1 MLKKITTENI
11 NYLYPVFKPIQ
22 KPIFRLNKKQCTYL
36 LNENPLLTIDEII
49 KYKKKNKVPNIVCD
63 LQIDSEFNNADNVDM
78 SNVVLT
84 KEKTNKKIRN
94 LIEQYTISQ
103 LEIDKFLNDRR
114 YKEVV
119 TVQMKGYNPT
129 DTTYIYVANEQLVK
143 MNKANV
149 NYTINDDHTIE
160 LPSMPSTGKFEY
172 ENTVN
177 NELVKWNRQYENRI
191 SNEGFLPIDWIR
203 QQGYEVSL
211 RHEKLA
217 KEKRKE
223 MPTLFFKL
231 YGHFLVVDIP
241 TLFKQNTPYYEDLKN
256 AYLWGNITQ
265 TRRLMGKST
274 IDDTCYFSNCIITLN
289 GIDYKMG
296 MKIIDTIGLMG
307 GDSSKLMDYCA
318 NTGTPIAKEM
328 INPDE
333 IKDMSSTHIK
343 DPYKVHKYGTGDLVM
358 TELLINFSEMMK
370 DPYKAFK
377 IEKGYTPPAL
387 TMGKTVKNLFESI
400 IVDFCEDDLKSFIKK
415 TEKEKKEYFENKTYK
430 ASASYLSTLV
440 FPDCNAYLLSK
451 CFGGMIRNNRP
462 LTSEVIGA
470 LSDKDFTSAYGK
482 TMSQLPYPIGNP
494 EIWSFKGVTFSE
506 FYNKVKHN
514 LIDYMYYLVIKS
526 PEKTGLKYD
535 QTSFPSWNN
544 EKVDRIK
551 RRKQD
556 TEGYNVT
563 GAVDLDS
570 GYVKIFSNELINS
583 PIVSSDIDFIM
594 NEMTPRQRK
603 EFLNCEILTAAI
615 YPKKLQLNSF
625 KKLVEQ
631 QEKHKSKKYSKNKK
645 QYKGWHLLNPN
656 DCHYWTSFKLGDI
669 VDELTSKRNSFPKSH
684 PSNKLYKD
692 LNNTLYG
699 DQVSQYFISSNMIV
713 GNNITGI
720 LRRQMY
726 YSKTS
731 LYMYGAVTDGSISNE
746 NEVLFP
752 KYRVKNPII
761 EGRVFEYTGLDFK
774 GLNQLKPIID
784 DVMIDRVKYKNKYY
798 LLNDFIHILNEEIKE
813 NGFISFPN
821 SLILKILP
829 AKPVKGE
836 YLNKEKISKMY
847 NLTNKEIYNNHIGHI
862 KPLIGNSKI
871 LLDKSGYTIDNKK
884 YSIEEGKKIIEK
896 ASTEHPR
903 KVYKNNQLLNG
914 FYFVLQKSTDGIK
927 KYKLQQGLHNI
938 EIKKIITSVRF
949 QGQSNNH
956 TKDINDE
963 EDTKRRG
970 YESLKKK
977 QIAFKFNKNK
987 DKIET
992 DDIYYSLESPA
1003 TKGMKANLKKYP
1015 HFPPFVK
1022 AQIIKPKAYQKS
1034 QSKWIHSTNLPGEE
1048 CLKVCFMRPLSLN
1061 TFTFKN
1067 AKQQKGWEK
1076 YDNTITR
1083 QYGYGSELHFLN
1095 KKDKSFNLIK
1105 LNKKCNEMIIEG
1117 VINPRLTLDKSNN
1130 LHKKIPNW
1138 VYENHHAI
1146 KLMKI
1151 FINDVEMDNYYDCK
1165 NDDYLD
1171 EYYNDNFT

>member
-1 MLKKITTENI
+1 MKKTTTENI
-11 NYLYPVFKPIQ
+11 NYLYPVFKPVQ

-129 DTTYIYVANEQLVK
+129 DTTYIYVANEQLEK
-143 MNKANV
+143 MNIANV

-160 LPSMPSTGKFEY
+160 LPSMPSTGMFEY

-177 NELVKWNRQYENRI
+177 NELVKWNKQYENRV
-191 SNEGFLPIDWIR
+191 SNEGFLPIDWIK

-296 MKIIDTIGLMG
+296 VKIIDTIGLMG

-400 IVDFCEDDLKSFIKK
+400 IVDFCKDDLKSFIKK

-494 EIWSFKGVTFSE
+494 EIWSFKGVTFGE
-506 FYNKVKHN
+506 FYNKIKHN

-625 KKLVEQ
+625 KDLVEQ
-631 QEKHKSKKYSKNKK
+631 QENHKSKKYSKNKK

-656 DCHYWTSFKLGDI
+656 DCHYWTSFKLGDV

-774 GLNQLKPIID
+774 GLNQLEPIIEN
-784 DVMIDRVKYKNKYY
+784 VMIDRVKYENKYY
-798 LLNDFIHILNEEIKE
+798 LLNDFTLILNEEIKE

-884 YSIEEGKKIIEK
+884 YTLEEGKKIIEK

-970 YESLKKK
+970 FENLKKK

-992 DDIYYSLESPA
+992 DDKYYSLESPA

-1083 QYGYGSELHFLN
+1083 QYGYGLELHFLN
-1095 KKDKSFNLIK
+1095 RKDKSFNLIK

-1117 VINPRLTLDKSNN
+1117 VINPRPTLDKSNN

-1138 VYENHHAI
+1138 VYENLHAI

>member
-1 MLKKITTENI
+1 MKKTTTENI
-11 NYLYPVFKPIQ
+11 NYLYPVFKPVQ

-63 LQIDSEFNNADNVDM
+63 LHIDSEFNNADNVDM

-129 DTTYIYVANEQLVK
+129 DTTYIYVANEQLEK
-143 MNKANV
+143 MNIANV
-149 NYTINDDHTIE
+149 NYTINDNHTIE
-160 LPSMPSTGKFEY
+160 LPSMPSTGMFEY

-177 NELVKWNRQYENRI
+177 NELVKWNRQYENRV

-203 QQGYEVSL
+203 QQGYEISL

-296 MKIIDTIGLMG
+296 VKIIDTIGLMG

-494 EIWSFKGVTFSE
+494 EIWSFKGVTFGE
-506 FYNKVKHN
+506 FYNKIKHN

-625 KKLVEQ
+625 KDLVEQ
-631 QEKHKSKKYSKNKK
+631 QENHKRKKYSKNKK

-656 DCHYWTSFKLGDI
+656 DCHYWTSFKLGDV

-746 NEVLFP
+746 NEALFP

-774 GLNQLKPIID
+774 GLNKLEPIIEN
-784 DVMIDRVKYKNKYY
+784 VMIDRVKYKNEYY
-798 LLNDFIHILNEEIKE
+798 LLNDFTHILNEEIKE

-884 YSIEEGKKIIEK
+884 YSLEEGKKLIEK

-970 YESLKKK
+970 FENLKKK

-992 DDIYYSLESPA
+992 DDKYYSLESPA

-1083 QYGYGSELHFLN
+1083 QYGYGLELHFLN
-1095 KKDKSFNLIK
+1095 RKDKSFNLIK
-1105 LNKKCNEMIIEG
+1105 LNKKCNEMIIEE
-1117 VINPRLTLDKSNN
+1117 VINPRLTLDISNN

-1138 VYENHHAI
+1138 VYENLHAI